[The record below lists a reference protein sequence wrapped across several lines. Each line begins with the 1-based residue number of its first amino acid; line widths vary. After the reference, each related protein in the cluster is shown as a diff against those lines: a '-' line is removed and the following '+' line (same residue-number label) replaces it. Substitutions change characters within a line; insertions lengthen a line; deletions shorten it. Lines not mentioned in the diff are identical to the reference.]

1 MQKLQ
6 KELFSCLLCWANE
19 KKADDKGYILNKL
32 AVELGVYLICTMSR
46 DVIAKSARHVIT
58 FGSLQ
63 CIAKYF
69 GDFAQLN
76 DDPLSNRIREACNML
91 SDIGLIEELRQEES
105 TSLEREKYNYGG
117 GMVWKLVIRLK
128 DFDYPKKS
136 DSS

>member
-1 MQKLQ
+1 
-6 KELFSCLLCWANE
+6 
-19 KKADDKGYILNKL
+19 
-32 AVELGVYLICTMSR
+32 
-46 DVIAKSARHVIT
+46 
-58 FGSLQ
+58 
-63 CIAKYF
+63 
-69 GDFAQLN
+69 
-76 DDPLSNRIREACNML
+76 ML